1 MFELSNLTICLP
13 NPTETVTL
21 VSRSSEL
28 QEGYAAHCCLPRF
41 GKHNVKGVLSDCAV
55 CARAGDSR
63 DVSPGGTGQGELV
76 ACQGCLVP
84 ITFI

>member
-21 VSRSSEL
+21 VSCSSEM
-28 QEGYAAHCCLPRF
+28 QQGHAAHRCLPCF
-41 GKHNVKGVLSDCAV
+41 VKHNVKGVLGDCAV

-63 DVSPGGTGQGELV
+63 GMSPGGTGQGKLV
-76 ACQGCLVP
+76 GCQGCLVLT
-84 ITFI
+84 TFI